1 MLTQSLLEITKQLAP
16 SVANW
21 PRRQPGIL
29 MVDGKELRYGDLH
42 SFYHQSRQI
51 FGERLYDF
59 ESKNRAPVILDC
71 GAHIGLASLYFKERY
86 PEAHIR
92 AFEADAA
99 LADFCKNNLIAFG
112 AKDVVIED
120 AAVWT
125 HDRGVNFESSH
136 DDSGHITNAHNG
148 TLVRSVQLRSVLDE
162 GPFVILKLDVEGAEF
177 DILKDCG
184 KSLRNVQNLIVEV
197 HAMKDNQSKIGELLE
212 NLENQDFRYVL
223 GDLHQAIWMPSSSPP
238 PFRHCNTEKFIVTVF
253 AWHALN

>member
-99 LADFCKNNLIAFG
+99 LAELFQITSIRYRGDLFQFLSTWAMCLLPMKMQMSERQLERVFRAHVDHCPDF
-112 AKDVVIED
+112 
-120 AAVWT
+120 
-125 HDRGVNFESSH
+125 
-136 DDSGHITNAHNG
+136 
-148 TLVRSVQLRSVLDE
+148 SVQ
-162 GPFVILKLDVEGAEF
+162 
-177 DILKDCG
+177 
-184 KSLRNVQNLIVEV
+184 
-197 HAMKDNQSKIGELLE
+197 M
-212 NLENQDFRYVL
+212 
-223 GDLHQAIWMPSSSPP
+223 
-238 PFRHCNTEKFIVTVF
+238 TFIV
-253 AWHALN
+253 